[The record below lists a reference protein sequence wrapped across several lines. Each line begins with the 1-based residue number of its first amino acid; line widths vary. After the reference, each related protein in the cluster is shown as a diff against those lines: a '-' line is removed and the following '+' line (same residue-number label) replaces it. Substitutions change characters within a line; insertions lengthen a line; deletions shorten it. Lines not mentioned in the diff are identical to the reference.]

1 MIKFDPSQ
9 FNKLQNRPASAS
21 QQDFSERSQSQ
32 VSQRNPVSTVT
43 LSGQQVSSFSLFQKT
58 VIKKLEQALPNNRGT
73 SAEQIQQAQSDA
85 RERRADVASSNILNF
100 IGARLKLDA
109 QNGATPEQL
118 ESRLEAALKG
128 YESGFDE
135 ANGILSDMGLMS
147 DDVEADVNLTNSKVR
162 QGLAELTKQYLGDD
176 AELLDKINAEELEE
190 SEALNEVV
198 SPTYSQ
204 VSAAQG
210 RSFSFELETRD
221 GDKVTINAR
230 SLEGFSR
237 SQSTGGAGFAASFE
251 REFALGIEGEL
262 DEGELK
268 AINDLLKDVN
278 SLSEDFYSGDMQKA
292 LEKALSLGY
301 DSSEIGSFSINLTQ
315 VSSVKAVQAYQ
326 PEEPLL
332 KPAVLSEL
340 RPLGKYASDIAE
352 SLVRASELFN
362 QPEKLFSELLENIA
376 KLDEQEGRQSIVEFY
391 SYSETVMQQF
401 ATKLLSAKD
410 TSNEASQSSSQTA
423 DD

>member
-21 QQDFSERSQSQ
+21 QQDFSERSQNQ

-237 SQSTGGAGFAASFE
+237 SQSAGGAGFAASFE

-268 AINDLLKDVN
+268 AINDLLKEVN

-401 ATKLLSAKD
+401 ATKLLPAKG
-410 TSNEASQSSSQTA
+410 TSNEASQSTSQTA

>member
-401 ATKLLSAKD
+401 ATKLLPAKG
-410 TSNEASQSSSQTA
+410 TSNEASQSTSQTA